1 MPIPV
6 FSLFKRTSK
15 VASMRTI
22 LVPLAMLTIAF
33 PLICHAEANDGFP
46 KKTGVL
52 TPGVQRPM
60 SELTPDAEF
69 PVSGHPDWLAVTEDA
84 VWVTSSNANHVVRLD
99 AATNKPGAV
108 ITLQK
113 PCSGLAIGFGSLWIP
128 SCGSH
133 NLARADATT
142 GEIQATIPA
151 SPADSE
157 GGITTG
163 AGSVWLVTSASSE
176 LDRIDASTNAII
188 AHIQLP
194 KGSFN
199 PIYAGD
205 SIWIASNEGNALVR
219 VDPATNK
226 VIGSTPIGPKPRFLT
241 VGEGSVWVL
250 NQGDGTVSR
259 VDAKTG
265 KLLATIP
272 AGIPGL
278 GGEIAYGGGFVW
290 ATVFGYPITRID
302 PAKNQVVQQWV
313 GKGGDSIRYAHGS
326 IWLTF
331 LMDAKVWRLKL
342 PAA

>member
-1 MPIPV
+1 M
-6 FSLFKRTSK
+6 RTSISTVLRPIHK
-15 VASMRTI
+15 TKSHNTAALALGILTLVIASTCF
-22 LVPLAMLTIAF
+22 AQGSG
-33 PLICHAEANDGFP
+33 GFP
-46 KKTGVL
+46 RKTGAPE
-52 TPGVQRPM
+52 PGVQHPM
-60 SELTPDAEF
+60 SELAPDAEF
-69 PVSGHPDWLAVTEDA
+69 PVSGHPDWMAVTEDGL
-84 VWVTSSNANHVVRLD
+84 WVTSSSANHVVQLD
-99 AATNKPGAV
+99 AKTNKPGTV

-133 NLARADATT
+133 DLVRADVAT
-142 GEIQATIPA
+142 GAIQATIPA

-163 AGSVWLVTSASSE
+163 AGSVWVVTSASSE
-176 LDRIDASTNAII
+176 LDRIDPATNAVV
-188 AHIQLP
+188 ARIQLP

-199 PIYAGD
+199 PIYASD
-205 SIWIASNEGNALVR
+205 SVWVASNEGNALVR
-219 VDPATNK
+219 VDPATNA
-226 VIGSTPIGPKPRFLT
+226 VTGSTPIGPKPRFLT

-278 GGEIAYGGGFVW
+278 GGEIAYGGGSVW

-302 PAKNQVVQQWV
+302 PAKNKVVQQWA

-326 IWLTF
+326 LWLTF
-331 LMDAKVWRLKL
+331 LTDAKVWRLKV
-342 PAA
+342 PAS